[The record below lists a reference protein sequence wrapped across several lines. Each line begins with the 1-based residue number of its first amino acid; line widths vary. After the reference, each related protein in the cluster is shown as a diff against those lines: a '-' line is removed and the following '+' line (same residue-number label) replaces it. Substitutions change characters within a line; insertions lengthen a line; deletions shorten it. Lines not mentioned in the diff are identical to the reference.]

1 MTSYHNHQRNGQ
13 RIKVKDTSFCIN
25 NFAVNGQ
32 VQCNSSNAQS
42 KISVRLI
49 SSEMDHYDELTSLL
63 QRDEKIPSKYD
74 FVKIISPFML
84 LQMSVGLC
92 ASLQATFYP
101 IEAELKGAS
110 PAEYGAVF
118 GIIHL
123 SLFIFGK
130 KTLNKFY
137 SVL

>member
-1 MTSYHNHQRNGQ
+1 MEN
-13 RIKVKDTSFCIN
+13 
-25 NFAVNGQ
+25 
-32 VQCNSSNAQS
+32 
-42 KISVRLI
+42 
-49 SSEMDHYDELTSLL
+49 YDEFTSLL
-63 QRDEKIPSKYD
+63 RPGEKIPSKSD
-74 FVKIISPFML
+74 FVRIISPFML

-123 SLFIFGK
+123 SLFIFGE
-130 KTLNKFY
+130 
-137 SVL
+137 